1 MIDTKDDT
9 SEATQIEMAED
20 DEIEQIYERKT
31 LLHKIKKKEQSWV
44 QTCCRFCMS
53 LAAMVIFVL
62 MLVQLWSNYGEYIE
76 NRVMSPTI
84 VGAGKYTKGFG
95 PDEFVMKMDKWINGT
110 LYLNVTQPKAYIV
123 DIQPPLDYVWKEDCL
138 QLQTNAVEKLHVFVW
153 SL

>member
-1 MIDTKDDT
+1 MTDTKDET
-9 SEATQIEMAED
+9 EATQIEMAED

-95 PDEFVMKMDKWINGT
+95 PDEFVIGWTNGST
-110 LYLNVTQPKAYIV
+110 ALST
-123 DIQPPLDYVWKEDCL
+123 
-138 QLQTNAVEKLHVFVW
+138 
-153 SL
+153 